1 MLTSFLPVRHVS
13 EFAADVRQ
21 SLTKPGQR
29 ELPSKYLYDE
39 VGSALFETICV
50 LPEYGLTRAD
60 ARLMEKHAGE
70 IVRRLPSPIK
80 VAELGSGSGKK
91 TRWILEALSQRQ
103 RTYYYPIEISP
114 SALAACAKE
123 LGQIDLVSVVGHE
136 QPYLEG
142 LRTVAEGR
150 GEQDHLLVLFL
161 GSTIGNFDRHAGE
174 EFLKETREILQPGDA
189 LLLGT
194 DLEKSVEL
202 QILAYDDPAGV
213 TAAFN
218 LNLLARIN
226 RELGADFD
234 LCCFRHEARWNNVER
249 RIEMHLRST
258 RRQTVHVPVAS
269 LRFMLNE
276 DETIWTESSHKYKA
290 EEIPQMAE
298 RTGFRCD
305 GQWIDRQWPFA
316 QNLLRCPRALPSA
329 DTPKRKPPAK
339 AADKSESSKAL
350 RSDSSTSTSRFLA
363 SSVRPVRACQPAAKS
378 QKASMR
384 QTSRV
389 AQVFCVLSA
398 GRQTARICEP

>member
-1 MLTSFLPVRHVS
+1 MLTASLPIRHVS
-13 EFAADVRQ
+13 EFSADVRE
-21 SLTKPGQR
+21 SLTKAGQR

-39 VGSALFETICV
+39 VGSALFEAICV

-60 ARLMEKHAGE
+60 ARLLEKYSRE
-70 IVRRLPSPIK
+70 IVGRLPSPIQ

-91 TRWILEALSQRQ
+91 TRWILEALSRRQ

-150 GEQDHLLVLFL
+150 GERDHLLVLFL
-161 GSTIGNFDRHAGE
+161 GSTIGNFDRDAGE
-174 EFLKETREILQPGDA
+174 EFLSEMREILQPGDA

-194 DLEKSVEL
+194 DLEKSIEL
-202 QILAYDDPAGV
+202 QLLAYDDPAGV

-234 LCCFRHEARWNNVER
+234 LSSFRHQARWNRVER
-249 RIEMHLRST
+249 RIEMHLRSMC
-258 RRQTVHVPVAS
+258 RQTVHVPGAS
-269 LRFMLNE
+269 LRFMLDE
-276 DETIWTESSHKYKA
+276 DETIWTESSHKYQA
-290 EEIPQMAE
+290 EEIPEMAE

-305 GQWIDRQWPFA
+305 GQWIDREWPFA
-316 QNLLRCPRALPSA
+316 QNLLI
-329 DTPKRKPPAK
+329 
-339 AADKSESSKAL
+339 
-350 RSDSSTSTSRFLA
+350 
-363 SSVRPVRACQPAAKS
+363 
-378 QKASMR
+378 
-384 QTSRV
+384 
-389 AQVFCVLSA
+389 A
-398 GRQTARICEP
+398 G

>member
-1 MLTSFLPVRHVS
+1 MLTSSLPVGHVS
-13 EFAADVRQ
+13 EFAADVRE

-60 ARLMEKHAGE
+60 ARLLEKYARE
-70 IVRRLPSPIK
+70 IVRRLPSPIQ

-91 TRWILEALSQRQ
+91 TRWILEALSERQ
-103 RTYYYPIEISP
+103 KTYYYPIEISP

-136 QPYLEG
+136 QPYLKG
-142 LRTVAEGR
+142 LRAVAEGR

-161 GSTIGNFDRHAGE
+161 GSTIGNFDRDAGE
-174 EFLKETREILQPGDA
+174 EFLREMRAILCPGDA
-189 LLLGT
+189 LLMGT
-194 DLEKSVEL
+194 DLEKSIEL

-226 RELGADFD
+226 RELGADFE
-234 LCCFRHEARWNNVER
+234 LSYFRHEAHWNSAER

-258 RRQTVHVPVAS
+258 RRQTVHVPGAS
-269 LRFMLNE
+269 LRFMLDE

-290 EEIPQMAE
+290 EEIPEMAA

-305 GQWIDRQWPFA
+305 GQWIDREWPFA
-316 QNLLRCPRALPSA
+316 QNILIA
-329 DTPKRKPPAK
+329 
-339 AADKSESSKAL
+339 E
-350 RSDSSTSTSRFLA
+350 
-363 SSVRPVRACQPAAKS
+363 
-378 QKASMR
+378 
-384 QTSRV
+384 
-389 AQVFCVLSA
+389 
-398 GRQTARICEP
+398 